1 MLRLMPNPPLEGAV
15 PGVADDAGDALP
27 RAEGDPAPG
36 LVPLPPPSGRGSWT
50 LDRVGRFL
58 STAMKHDLQG
68 ILGTSE
74 VEDGWVPIELLSH
87 HLIVVNW
94 GDMQYDT
101 HDDVLS
107 LIARAVKSDAARF
120 AVDSPAC
127 QFVKYIWREER
138 HKGRGK
144 GKRKRQATKVGLQ
157 RQRQRQQEDQLG
169 TAASALAWSG

>member
-58 STAMKHDLQG
+58 STAMKYDLQG

-144 GKRKRQATKVGLQ
+144 GKGKGKRQRLAYKGKGKDNKKTSWGQQ
-157 RQRQRQQEDQLG
+157 RRR
-169 TAASALAWSG
+169 